1 MRNSVGDSLK
11 SLLADIELANTLASE
26 FQSKDG
32 AYLQMMM
39 SYSPAAKHFLCIAKW
54 ADCSLGVA
62 LGLAG
67 AFGLLRV
74 LICESRVDGRGAKSK
89 CVKKASIKEFY
100 SVIFPSLIQMQKG
113 IAVIEDYNRMP
124 LCIERGRKI
133 ADAERRQF
141 SELDIERDEE
151 CGICMELNGKIVIP
165 NCCHAMCFKC
175 YSNWNSIQQSCPF
188 CRESLSKV
196 KPDDLWVYTDDR
208 DIVDLAKVTT
218 DDLQRLYLYIDKL
231 PSMGGPSANT
241 VLNVDDSLEKSSST
255 NRLILSTNLN

>member
-74 LICESRVDGRGAKSK
+74 LICE
-89 CVKKASIKEFY
+89 
-100 SVIFPSLIQMQKG
+100 MQKG